1 MKSKS
6 LKKVSLS
13 DANLLLTITIVVS
26 VSYTHLTLP
35 TT

>member
-13 DANLLLTITIVVS
+13 DANLLLTITIVVFRR
-26 VSYTHLTLP
+26 VDF
-35 TT
+35 